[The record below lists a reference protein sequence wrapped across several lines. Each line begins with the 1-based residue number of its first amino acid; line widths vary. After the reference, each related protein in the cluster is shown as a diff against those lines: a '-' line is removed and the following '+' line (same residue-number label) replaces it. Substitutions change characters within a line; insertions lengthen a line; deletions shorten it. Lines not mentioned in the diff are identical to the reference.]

1 MKKGYKIC
9 PFCANEIKEWAIK
22 CQYCKEFLDKSEIK
36 KLNIKGKN
44 GTHKGLFSELNLDY
58 NLDIH
63 HKEFLESC
71 IKTGEKW
78 KMWYWISIIWL
89 FFILIAGIAWS
100 TLSAESAK
108 SLEKIFGYIWLAF
121 YIRFFY
127 FFIWLIKNYRI
138 FVKSKYHVS
147 NLKWYLLL
155 IFYWICPIINL
166 FKPKKI
172 LENFMNAFFMNAK
185 KEYNKKLLK
194 WRWITW
200 NIFMISIYVSS
211 FSLPIF
217 FYWIYGV
224 RFFFLLRLIP
234 LISYFVNTVL
244 LFKIVNQI
252 LWAQKYKL
260 NILWAKILINKNEK
274 I

>member
-1 MKKGYKIC
+1 M
-9 PFCANEIKEWAIK
+9 
-22 CQYCKEFLDKSEIK
+22 
-36 KLNIKGKN
+36 
-44 GTHKGLFSELNLDY
+44 
-58 NLDIH
+58 
-63 HKEFLESC
+63 ESC

-78 KMWYWISIIWL
+78 KRWYWISIIWL
-89 FFILIAGIAWS
+89 LFILIVGS
-100 TLSAESAK
+100 F
-108 SLEKIFGYIWLAF
+108 IFITWTTKLDGDFERISWLIWLAF
-121 YIRFFY
+121 YIRFFL
-127 FFIWLIKNYRI
+127 FFVYLIKDYRI

-172 LENFMNAFFMNAK
+172 LEKFMNVFFMNAK
-185 KEYNKKLLK
+185 KDYNKKLLK
-194 WRWITW
+194 RRWITW
-200 NIFMISIYVSS
+200 NIFMISICVSS
-211 FSLPIF
+211 FSLPIY
-217 FYWIYGV
+217 FYWIYRV
-224 RFFFLLRLIP
+224 RFFFLLLLIP

-260 NILWAKILINKNEK
+260 NILWANVLINKNEQ